1 MAYQTNIQWMH
12 GGRILAECG
21 PMRLTISA
29 WVGRVPQKDL
39 CIQAAKESFHL
50 LETIAGHRQ
59 DLSRRYESIPQD
71 LKDFPVRKMV
81 RSALAVDLDL
91 TPMAAVAGTIADCV
105 LVFLVKRGMTKAIVN
120 NGGDVALRTGTEVNV
135 HVGLRPEATRTG
147 LTSTM
152 TLGDERPV
160 WGVATSGL
168 EGRSL
173 SRGVASAA
181 TVIAGSASIADAA
194 ATAIA
199 NASYVQDTSV
209 VQRPAGELDAQSDIP
224 DTLVT
229 VQAGPLSEATKDQA
243 LAQAMAKA
251 ESLIHRGLIFGA
263 CVVVD
268 GKAAMTD
275 FVRQRL
281 VEKQ

>member
-1 MAYQTNIQWMH
+1 MGYKTNIQWIH

-21 PMRLTISA
+21 PMRLTIAA
-29 WVGRVPQKDL
+29 WVGRVSQKDL
-39 CIQAAKESFHL
+39 CIRAAEESFHL
-50 LETIAGHRQ
+50 LETIAGHRR
-59 DLSRRYESIPQD
+59 DLSRRYQHMPLVLQ
-71 LKDFPVRKMV
+71 DFPVRKMV
-81 RSALAVDLDL
+81 RSVLAVDSDL

-105 LVFLVKRGMTKAIVN
+105 LVFLTQRGMTKAIVN
-120 NGGDVALRTGTEVNV
+120 NGGDVALRTGSGVNV
-135 HVGLRPEATRTG
+135 NVGLRPEATRSE
-147 LTSTM
+147 LTTTM
-152 TLGDERPV
+152 SLGDERPL
-160 WGVATSGL
+160 WGIATSGL

-199 NASYVQDTSV
+199 NASYVQDASV

-224 DTLVT
+224 DTFVT
-229 VQAGPLSEATKDQA
+229 IQAGPFSEATKDQA
-243 LAQAMAKA
+243 LSRAMAKA
-251 ESLIHRGLIFGA
+251 ETLIHRGLIFGA

-268 GKAAMTD
+268 GKVAMTD

-281 VEKQ
+281 V